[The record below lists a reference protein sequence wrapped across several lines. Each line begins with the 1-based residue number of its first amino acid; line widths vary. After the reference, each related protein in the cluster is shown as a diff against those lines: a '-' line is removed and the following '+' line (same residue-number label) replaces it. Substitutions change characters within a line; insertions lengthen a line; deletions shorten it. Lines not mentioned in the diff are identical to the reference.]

1 MIFIRFLILFVLLL
15 QTRAAAAVLE
25 KVRTK

>member
-1 MIFIRFLILFVLLL
+1 MISIRLLILFVLLL
-15 QTRAAAAVLE
+15 QTRAAAAALE